1 MSSLRP
7 LVALALGAALW
18 LPQVHRCFTPS
29 LAARAALAGQVGEPQ
44 LRQLAL
50 APGARELAALGATN
64 PEWELLGRGFLA
76 LGLADLALASPGLAA
91 RHVAALDQLVDETL
105 ADERA
110 GGPRRFLLPYAQR
123 GPLERSLFVDGQ
135 VALMLAARLHVAPR
149 PELRARLEERVRLL
163 EAALDRPAPRLA
175 ESYPGECWTY
185 DHTGA
190 LAALRLWDALSGDDH
205 RPLAA
210 RWLAMARERLVDRET
225 GLLVSSFR
233 PDGRALEGPEGSTLW
248 VSAYNLLLVDEAF
261 AREQY
266 EKGRRVFR
274 REVLGFVT
282 AREWPAGVSRPDIDS
297 GPVVPW
303 LEASPGSSGLLLV
316 AAAAFDDRPT
326 LEGLLASLELAAFP
340 IESEGGR
347 RYAAAGSIGNSA
359 LVRALGF
366 GPLWRRAAS
375 APAGKVG

>member
-18 LPQVHRCFTPS
+18 LPQVHRFFTPS
-29 LAARAALAGQVGEPQ
+29 PAARASLAEQVGEHQ

-50 APGARELAALGATN
+50 EPGARELDALGATN

-76 LGLADLALASPGLAA
+76 LGLADLALASPELAA
-91 RHVAALDQLVDETL
+91 RHVDALDRLVDETL
-105 ADERA
+105 EAERT
-110 GGPRRFLLPYAQR
+110 GGPLRFLLPYARR

-135 VALMLAARLHVAPR
+135 VALLLAARLHVAPR
-149 PELRARLEERVRLL
+149 PELRARLEERVRVL

-175 ESYPGECWTY
+175 ESYPAECWTY

-190 LAALRLWDALSGDDH
+190 LAALRLWDALSGEDH
-205 RPLAA
+205 RPLAT
-210 RWLAMARERLVDRET
+210 RWLAMARERLIDSET

-233 PDGRALEGPEGSTLW
+233 PDGSALEGPEGSTLW
-248 VSAYNLLLVDEAF
+248 VSTYNLLLVDEAF

-274 REVLGFVT
+274 SEVLGFVT

-326 LEGLLASLELAAFP
+326 FEGLLASLELAAFP
-340 IESEGGR
+340 IESKGGL

-359 LVRALGF
+359 LLRALGF
-366 GPLWRRAAS
+366 GPLWRRAAA